1 MQPSMEAHA
10 YAHLSHPAVPHVG
23 SGLGLVGQNSS
34 YIHDMEHKQIMNSS
48 EIYDDQEMEG
58 D

>member
-48 EIYDDQEMEG
+48 EIYDD
-58 D
+58 